1 MNNVANNVF
10 LFAYPIECP
19 LIHECLLGGRK
30 VETDSLAEDG
40 KGFGWMFWVF
50 SAGRGVGGVTLI
62 LVTGGTAAAID
73 LDPVDQIR
81 NQIIRNKIN
90 PYLGFS
96 EFIFY
101 SSLSL

>member
-1 MNNVANNVF
+1 MNNVTTNMFF

-62 LVTGGTAAAID
+62 LVTGGPAAAID

-81 NQIIRNKIN
+81 KLIK
-90 PYLGFS
+90 F
-96 EFIFY
+96 
-101 SSLSL
+101 